1 MDQARVRAYYDEFSK
16 SYEAER
22 RPNRA
27 NGYHAMIDDLE
38 LELCE
43 RYGRGRSMLECG
55 CGTGLLLERMA
66 AFAKEA
72 KGIDLSPGMLE
83 LAKTRGLDV
92 TVGSVTEL
100 PFEDDRFDVTCS
112 FKVLAHVEDIAKG
125 LSEMAR
131 VTKPGGVMLCEFYN
145 ALSLRGVLKRALP
158 GKRIGKHTTT
168 RESEVFTRWDA
179 PWDIPKILPPGV
191 SVETMRGVR
200 IVTPHAAAMRVP
212 GVASALRALEF
223 RLADTKLG
231 YFGGFLVA
239 VLRKR
244 EA

>member
-1 MDQARVRAYYDEFSK
+1 MDAGRVRAYYDEFSK

-22 RPNRA
+22 RPNMA

-43 RYGRGRSMLECG
+43 RYARGKSILECG
-55 CGTGLLLERMA
+55 AGTGLLLERMA
-66 AFAKEA
+66 KFASEA

-83 LAKTRGLDV
+83 HAKARGLDV
-92 TVGSVTEL
+92 QVGSVTAL

-112 FKVLAHVEDIAKG
+112 FKVLAHVEDIALA

-145 ALSLRGVLKRALP
+145 AMSFRGVLKRALP
-158 GKRIGKHTTT
+158 GKRIGKDTQT
-168 RESEVFTRWDA
+168 RESAVYTRWDA
-179 PWDIPKILPPGV
+179 PWDIPKILPAGV
-191 SVETMRGVR
+191 AVETVRGVR
-200 IVTPHAAAMRVP
+200 IVTPAASAMRVP
-212 GVASALRALEF
+212 GIAHALRALEF
-223 RLADTKLG
+223 RLADTKLA
-231 YFGGFLVA
+231 YLGGFFVT

-244 EA
+244 P